1 MVTLQLLN
9 SGELPEPAITLSPW
23 FLRRREEYQA
33 HLLAISKT
41 GDWAP
46 WVEFFCRAICDQAQ
60 RAVAVVDDLMGW
72 LTVIRRALNA
82 RHWSELIVE
91 IVENLV
97 DWPII
102 TVPWVSTTYNMS
114 TPAAKSAVDRLVE
127 LDVLKQLNEGA
138 YRRVFGATRVMELV
152 ESL

>member
-1 MVTLQLLN
+1 M
-9 SGELPEPAITLSPW
+9 
-23 FLRRREEYQA
+23 
-33 HLLAISKT
+33 
-41 GDWAP
+41 
-46 WVEFFCRAICDQAQ
+46 
-60 RAVAVVDDLMGW
+60 
-72 LTVIRRALNA
+72 IRRALNA

-102 TVPWVSTTYNMS
+102 TVPWVSTTYKVS